1 MATTTDQQDPAP
13 AVSPSAVEEFAREW
27 GVDLAAIRS
36 AEPTD
41 PDERARRAAERS
53 ARAIAEARAA
63 DRLARYENDIGA
75 EYRETDWNQPK
86 VAAFLHVSK
95 RVMDWQPGPRGLLL
109 TGPSGRGKTRAVSAL
124 YRRLAVEEGH
134 EVRYFNA
141 ADWFAMLGE
150 QIRYGTDEAR
160 YFVNRHARYPIF
172 ILDDMGQQAR
182 VSKGRE
188 EHAQAWFFRF
198 LDIRR
203 AEGRPLIMTTNMTA
217 RAIAASDDPTTK
229 LRSDPLLVRLFDL
242 CEIISY
248 ETEAETAAREAAQ
261 RR

>member
-1 MATTTDQQDPAP
+1 MPAMSTTSQRIESTTP
-13 AVSPSAVEEFAREW
+13 AVSSSFVEEFAREW
-27 GVDLAAIRS
+27 GVDLAALRAS
-36 AEPTD
+36 ETD
-41 PDERARRAAERS
+41 PDERARRVVERS
-53 ARAIAEARAA
+53 ARAVAEARAA
-63 DRLARYENDIGA
+63 DRLARYENDIGR
-75 EYRETDWNQPK
+75 EYRQTDWSQPN
-86 VAAFLHVSK
+86 VAAFLHVSR
-95 RVMDWQPGPRGLLL
+95 RVMDWQPSPRGLLL

-150 QIRYGTDEAR
+150 HVRYGTDEAR
-160 YFVNRHARYPIF
+160 HFVNRHARYPIF

-203 AEGRPLIMTTNMTA
+203 ATVA
-217 RAIAASDDPTTK
+217 RLS
-229 LRSDPLLVRLFDL
+229 
-242 CEIISY
+242 
-248 ETEAETAAREAAQ
+248 
-261 RR
+261 